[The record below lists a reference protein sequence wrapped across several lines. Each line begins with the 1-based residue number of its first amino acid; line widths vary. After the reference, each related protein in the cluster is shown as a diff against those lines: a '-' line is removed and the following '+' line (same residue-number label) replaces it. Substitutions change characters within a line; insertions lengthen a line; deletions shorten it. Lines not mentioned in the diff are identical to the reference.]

1 MSYTKPDK
9 ALTPSTLGVMF
20 ETWLKMLIK
29 TRKLTTNR
37 DILPIQYNISFDYLT
52 FKAINL

>member
-37 DILPIQYNISFDYLT
+37 DILPIQYNISYDYLI
-52 FKAINL
+52 FKVN